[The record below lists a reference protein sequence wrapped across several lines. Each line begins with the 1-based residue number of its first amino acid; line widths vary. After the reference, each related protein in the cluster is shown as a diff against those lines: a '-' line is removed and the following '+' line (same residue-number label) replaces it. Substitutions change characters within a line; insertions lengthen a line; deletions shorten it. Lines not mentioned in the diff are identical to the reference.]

1 MKDLVKKFLSDSER
15 EMIKESVKKVE
26 KTTAGEIVP
35 MVVSSSGSYPLSG
48 VIGGLAISVPLALL
62 GDFFI
67 GPKVA
72 AFVRD
77 IWVFLGLETVLFILS
92 YLLVNNVN
100 RLKRLFIPD
109 GEMLEQVRTAAI
121 ASFYREGLYRTKQ
134 ETGVLIY
141 VSIFEHMVWVLGDR
155 GIHEKVG
162 QGAWNGIVAMIT
174 DGIKN
179 GRQGEAICA
188 AVARAGEITT
198 EHFPVMP
205 GDTDELPNLI
215 TGK

>member
-1 MKDLVKKFLSDSER
+1 MKDLVKKFLSDTDR
-15 EMIKESVKKVE
+15 VKITESVQKVE

-62 GDFFI
+62 GDFLI

-77 IWVFLGLETVLFILS
+77 IWVFLGLETVLFLIA
-92 YLLVNNVN
+92 YLLVDRVLW
-100 RLKRLFIPD
+100 LKRIFVPE
-109 GEMLEQVRTAAI
+109 GEMLDQVRTSAI
-121 ASFYREGLYRTKQ
+121 ASFYQEGLYRTKL

-141 VSIFEHMVWVLGDR
+141 VSIFERMVWVLGDR
-155 GIHEKVG
+155 GINEKVG
-162 QGAWNGIVAMIT
+162 QGEWDGLVAIII
-174 DGIKN
+174 DGIRN
-179 GRQGEAICA
+179 NRQGEALCA
-188 AVARAGEITT
+188 AVERAGGILK
-198 EHFPVMP
+198 EHFPVRP

>member
-1 MKDLVKKFLSDSER
+1 MKDLVQKFLSDSDR
-15 EMIKESVKKVE
+15 EKIAESVKKVE

-48 VIGGLAISVPLALL
+48 VIGGLALSVPLALA

-67 GPKVA
+67 GPMIV

-77 IWVFLGLETVLFILS
+77 IWVFLGLETVLFVLA
-92 YLLVNNVN
+92 YLLVERVL
-100 RLKRLFIPD
+100 RLKRLFIPE

-162 QGAWNGIVAMIT
+162 QDAWSGLVATIV
-174 DGIKN
+174 DGIKK
-179 GRQGEAICA
+179 GKQGEAICE
-188 AVARAGEITT
+188 AVERTGAILR
-198 EHFPVMP
+198 EHFPVAP
-205 GDTDELPNLI
+205 DDTDELPNLI
-215 TGK
+215 AGK

>member
-1 MKDLVKKFLSDSER
+1 MKDLVTKFLSDPDR
-15 EMIKESVKKVE
+15 AKIKESVKKVE
-26 KTTAGEIVP
+26 RTTAGEIVP
-35 MVVSSSGSYPLSG
+35 MVVSTSGSYPLSG
-48 VIGGLAISVPLALL
+48 VIGGLALSVPLALL

-67 GPKVA
+67 GPMVA
-72 AFVRD
+72 DFVRD
-77 IWVFLGLETVLFILS
+77 IWVFLGLETVLFMLS
-92 YLLVNNVN
+92 YLLVNNVD

-162 QGAWNGIVAMIT
+162 QGAWNGIVAMIIE
-174 DGIKN
+174 GIKK

-188 AVARAGEITT
+188 AVDRAGEIMT
-198 EHFPVMP
+198 EHFPVTP